1 MSRRTVLVVDD
12 EPDIRELLEVSL
24 GRMGIDAESA
34 STVAQARECL
44 ARRAYDLVLTDMRL
58 PDGDGLGVIATASQ
72 LQPSTPVAVI
82 TAYGSTENAVA
93 ALKAGAFD
101 YLAKPI
107 RLWQLRPLVA
117 DALRLPPTG
126 GKRKPAAA
134 ERDAPVLVG
143 ASEPIV
149 QVRSL
154 IARIARTQAP
164 VAITGE
170 SGTGKEVAARLIH
183 AGSSRAG
190 GPFVAVNC
198 GAIPETLM
206 ESEFFGYRKGAFTG
220 ADADREGYFQAARG
234 GTLFLDEV
242 AELPLPMQV
251 KLLRVI
257 QEKRFRRLGDT
268 AEEAV
273 DARIVSATH
282 RSLPECVTAGT
293 FRQDLFYRLN
303 VIELRMPAL
312 REIATDIPELA
323 RGIVSRLAAQAGA
336 SPPELSNEAL
346 AALERHAF
354 PGNVR
359 ELENM
364 LERAMALSAG
374 GKIDAADLQMAPAS
388 AAGPRAAPAS
398 SVPLEQRMDDV
409 ERRMVVDALEQT
421 GHDPAAAAAKLGISL
436 RGLQLR
442 LARLGI
448 PA

>member
-12 EPDIRELLEVSL
+12 ESDIRELLEVGL
-24 GRMGIDAESA
+24 ARMGIDAECAA
-34 STVAQARECL
+34 SFAEARECL

-58 PDGDGLGVIATASQ
+58 PDGDGLGVISATAE
-72 LQPSTPVAVI
+72 LQPATPVAVI
-82 TAYGSTENAVA
+82 TAFGSTENAVA

-107 RLWQLRPLVA
+107 RLQLLRPLVA
-117 DALRLPPTG
+117 DAFRLPPSG
-126 GKRKPAAA
+126 GKRKAAAA
-134 ERDAPVLVG
+134 EGGTPLLVG
-143 ASEPIV
+143 GSQPIA

-183 AGSSRAG
+183 AGSSRAA

-198 GAIPETLM
+198 GAIPEALM

-220 ADADREGYFQAARG
+220 ADADREGYFHAARG

-257 QEKRFRRLGDT
+257 QERRFRPLGDT
-268 AEEAV
+268 AEQEV
-273 DARIVSATH
+273 DARIISATH
-282 RSLPECVTAGT
+282 RALPERVAEGL

-303 VIELRMPAL
+303 VIELRMPSL
-312 REIATDIPELA
+312 REIASDIPALAHGIVERLARQAGATPPELA
-323 RGIVSRLAAQAGA
+323 EA
-336 SPPELSNEAL
+336 AL
-346 AALERHAF
+346 AALVRHPF

-359 ELENM
+359 ELENI
-364 LERAMALSAG
+364 LERALALSAG
-374 GKIDAADLQMAPAS
+374 GQIEVSDLGLAPALAPAS
-388 AAGPRAAPAS
+388 APAARAS
-398 SVPLEQRMDDV
+398 LRERLEEA
-409 ERRMVVDALEQT
+409 ERRMILDALERA
-421 GHDPAAAAAKLGISL
+421 GRDRDAAAAMLGTSV
-436 RGLQLR
+436 RGLRLR

-448 PA
+448 PD

>member
-12 EPDIRELLEVSL
+12 ESDIRELLEVGL
-24 GRMGIDAESA
+24 ARMGIDAECAA
-34 STVAQARECL
+34 SFAEARECL
-44 ARRAYDLVLTDMRL
+44 ARRAFDLVLTDMRL
-58 PDGDGLGVIATASQ
+58 PDGDGLGVISATAE
-72 LQPSTPVAVI
+72 LQPATPVAVI
-82 TAYGSTENAVA
+82 TAFGSTENAVA

-107 RLWQLRPLVA
+107 RLQLLRPLVA
-117 DALRLPPTG
+117 DAFRLPPSG
-126 GKRKPAAA
+126 GKRKVATEGGTPL
-134 ERDAPVLVG
+134 LVG
-143 ASEPIV
+143 ASQPIT

-183 AGSSRAG
+183 AGSSRAA

-220 ADADREGYFQAARG
+220 ADADREGYFHAARG

-257 QEKRFRRLGDT
+257 QERRFRPLGDT
-268 AEEAV
+268 AEQEV
-273 DARIVSATH
+273 DARIISATH
-282 RSLPECVTAGT
+282 RALPERVAAGL

-303 VIELRMPAL
+303 VIELRMPSL
-312 REIATDIPELA
+312 REIASDIPALA
-323 RGIVSRLAAQAGA
+323 RGIVARLARQVGA
-336 SPPELSNEAL
+336 TPPELAEGAL
-346 AALERHAF
+346 AALARHPF

-359 ELENM
+359 ELENI
-364 LERAMALSAG
+364 LERALALSAG
-374 GKIDAADLQMAPAS
+374 GRIEVPDLGLAPALPPVS
-388 AAGPRAAPAS
+388 APAARAS
-398 SVPLEQRMDDV
+398 LQERLEQV
-409 ERRMVVDALEQT
+409 ERQMILDVLEQA
-421 GHDPAAAAAKLGISL
+421 GRDRDAAAAMLGTSV
-436 RGLQLR
+436 RGLRLR

-448 PA
+448 VD

>member
-1 MSRRTVLVVDD
+1 MSRRTVLVIDD
-12 EPDIRELLEVSL
+12 ESDIRELLEVGL
-24 GRMGIDAESA
+24 ARMGVDAECAA
-34 STVAQARECL
+34 SFAEARKCL
-44 ARRAYDLVLTDMRL
+44 AGRAYDLVLTDMRL
-58 PDGDGLGVIATASQ
+58 PDGDGLGVISAAAE

-82 TAYGSTENAVA
+82 TAFGSTENAVA
-93 ALKAGAFD
+93 ALKSGAFD

-107 RLWQLRPLVA
+107 RLQQLRPLLA
-117 DALRLPPTG
+117 DAFRLPPAG
-126 GKRKPAAA
+126 GKRKAAAA
-134 ERDAPVLVG
+134 EGGTPLLVG
-143 ASEPIV
+143 ASEPIA

-183 AGSSRAG
+183 AGSSRAA

-220 ADADREGYFQAARG
+220 ADADREGYFHAARG

-257 QEKRFRRLGDT
+257 QERRFRSLGDT
-268 AEEAV
+268 AEQAV
-273 DARIVSATH
+273 DARIISATH
-282 RSLPECVTAGT
+282 RALPERVEAGL

-303 VIELRMPAL
+303 VIELRMPSL
-312 REIATDIPELA
+312 REIASDIPALAHGIVARLA
-323 RGIVSRLAAQAGA
+323 RQAGA
-336 SPPELSNEAL
+336 TQPELSEAALGAL
-346 AALERHAF
+346 ARHPF

-359 ELENM
+359 ELENI

-374 GKIDAADLQMAPAS
+374 GRIDVSDLGLAPAS
-388 AAGPRAAPAS
+388 APAPAPAARAS
-398 SVPLEQRMDDV
+398 LQERLEAV
-409 ERRMVVDALEQT
+409 ERRMILEVLEQT
-421 GHDPAAAAAKLGISL
+421 GHDREAAAARLGTSV

-448 PA
+448 PG